1 MKILYFLMQQL
12 CLKTPIFITRNKN
25 ISNRC
30 LAGNPTIIQ
39 ACWPKWLMLVVWMQL
54 CRTGAREGH
63 PSIPIHSI
71 ILLLYKHKQC
81 TLNKH
86 ILYSRLRI
94 HFLSLYKLAAVCP
107 FKGTV
112 SRELVFLYSYSNS
125 FSEWIGQ
132 PLKVILYKFFIE
144 PNLRVFFYK
153 PPCFI
158 T

>member
-94 HFLSLYKLAAVCP
+94 HFLFTNWPPCVLL
-107 FKGTV
+107 KGQCH
-112 SRELVFLYSYSNS
+112 ENWYSCILNSNN

-132 PLKVILYKFFIE
+132 QLKVILYKFCIE
-144 PNLRVFFYK
+144 PNLRVFL
-153 PPCFI
+153 
-158 T
+158 

>member
-39 ACWPKWLMLVVWMQL
+39 ACWPKWLILLVVVDAVVLDRGQ
-54 CRTGAREGH
+54 RRASIH
-63 PSIPIHSI
+63 PNPFHHITLVQTQTVHTKQTHT
-71 ILLLYKHKQC
+71 LLSPPD
-81 TLNKH
+81 T
-86 ILYSRLRI
+86 
-94 HFLSLYKLAAVCP
+94 FSLYKLAAVCP

-132 PLKVILYKFFIE
+132 PLKVKLYKFFIE
-144 PNLRVFFYK
+144 PRVFFL
-153 PPCFI
+153 
-158 T
+158 